1 MEEKIY
7 MIYEYIRDEKCIT
20 EKMSSTKRIINE
32 LMLANA
38 DTLNYCQEKMAE
50 ERNEVQEAMLGK
62 HFHEN
67 MTKREILVNELSQ
80 YMYWQI
86 VLDVSKYINY
96 EDTKV
101 FENIKNIIEKIDIS
115 QIEETKRIT
124 LNEVI
129 EHDLENMKNKEYL
142 LEVV

>member
-1 MEEKIY
+1 MKKLY
-7 MIYEYIRDEKCIT
+7 SLYEYIRDEKCIT
-20 EKMSSTKRIINE
+20 EDMSSTKRIINE

-38 DTLNYCQEKMAE
+38 DTLKYCQKKMAE
-50 ERNEVQEAMLGK
+50 ERNEVQEATVGN

-86 VLDVSKYINY
+86 VLDVSQHVNY

-101 FENIKNIIEKIDIS
+101 FKNMRSIIEKIDVS
-115 QIEETKRIT
+115 QIGESQKVT
-124 LNEVI
+124 LGEVI
-129 EHDLENMKNKEYL
+129 EHDLENMKKKEYL
-142 LEVV
+142 SEVV